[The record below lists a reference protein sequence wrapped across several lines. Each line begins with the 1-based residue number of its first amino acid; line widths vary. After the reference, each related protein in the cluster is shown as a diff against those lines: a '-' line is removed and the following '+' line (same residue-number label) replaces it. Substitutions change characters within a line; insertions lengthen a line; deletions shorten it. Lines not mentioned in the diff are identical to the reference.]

1 MLTFTPYYIIMVKS
15 PFQPEVVTSIMTC
28 SLYLPCSLGDT
39 RDHLLVARAR
49 QGEGPQVV
57 KIPVTDSS
65 PVQDLRD
72 ILSASGASMTLTDK
86 RSWWST
92 RRQLDELIKVRGT
105 AVVAFIPWLPKCS
118 PGCAKIN
125 LNMQHFPLGYR
136 IAENMHY
143 LCQWILLPL

>member
-1 MLTFTPYYIIMVKS
+1 MRVYVYFLHLVLTFTPYYIIMVKS
-15 PFQPEVVTSIMTC
+15 PFQPEVVTSFMTC

-65 PVQDLRD
+65 AVQDLRD

-105 AVVAFIPWLPKCS
+105 AVVAFIPWLLSPKPS
-118 PGCAKIN
+118 QGCAKIN
-125 LNMQHFPLGYR
+125 LNLQLFL
-136 IAENMHY
+136 
-143 LCQWILLPL
+143 